1 MSTAES
7 GLSYRRLRA
16 PREHGAVLVD
26 PPAMR
31 VPDLVATNI
40 ARRVGDYDVQGRSL
54 ASLIE
59 AGRQELVEA
68 AVRYT
73 STYRSV
79 SGVTSCD
86 RLFLAGHQPE
96 LFHPGVWFKNFAL
109 ARLAREQQATAV
121 NLVIDSDTI
130 KHTSLRIPGGSRD
143 APLVESMAFDS
154 SADEIPFEE
163 REVEDRALFDSFGQR
178 ASDWLRGVV
187 PQPLLT
193 HYWPLVQARSLVTR
207 NLGECLAQ
215 SRHVLEGEWGL
226 DTLEIPQSQVCT
238 LPSFHWFTAHL
249 LAHLPRFRTA
259 YNAAVD
265 EYRRVNRVRS
275 ANHPVPNLAVDGEW
289 IEAPFW
295 LWTASSPRRRRLFV
309 RRHAQGMTLTDR
321 RRVEVELPLNE
332 QGEVGW
338 AVEVLA
344 GLAERGI
351 KLRSRAL
358 VTTLFARLVLSD
370 LFIHGIGG
378 AKYDQLTDELIRGFF
393 GLAPPL
399 YLVISATLH
408 LAATVGTSAPESVR
422 RLDQELRDL
431 EYHPDRCIAG
441 LHDWTQAPVDVEHW
455 LQLKSRWLATE
466 QTRENARERCH
477 AIRAA
482 NEALQAWVEP
492 RRRELVRD
500 RLEAVREQRN
510 LSVLTS
516 REYAFCLYPADSL
529 RDFLLAFRGT
539 TL

>member
-1 MSTAES
+1 
-7 GLSYRRLRA
+7 
-16 PREHGAVLVD
+16 
-26 PPAMR
+26 
-31 VPDLVATNI
+31 VPSLVAENI
-40 ARRVGDYDVQGRSL
+40 ARRVANYDVQGRSL
-54 ASLIE
+54 GSLIT
-59 AGRQELVEA
+59 AGRRELIEA

-79 SGVTSCD
+79 SSVTSQE

-96 LFHPGVWFKNFAL
+96 LFHPGVWYKNFAL
-109 ARLAREQQATAV
+109 AQLAREQQATAV

-130 KHTSLRIPGGSRD
+130 KHTSLRVPGGSLE
-143 APLVESMAFDS
+143 APLVESIAFDS
-154 SADEIPFEE
+154 SADEIPNEE

-178 ASDWLRGVV
+178 AGGWLRGVV
-187 PQPLLT
+187 PRPMLT
-193 HYWPLVQARSLVTR
+193 HYWPLVQARTTVTR

-215 SRHVLEGEWGL
+215 ARHMLEGEWGL
-226 DTLEIPQSQVCT
+226 NTLEIPQSQVCSLT
-238 LPSFHWFTAHL
+238 SFHWFTAHL
-249 LAHLPRFRTA
+249 LAQLPRFRTA

-289 IEAPFW
+289 TEAPFW
-295 LWTASSPRRRRLFV
+295 LWTSSSPRRRRLFV
-309 RRHAQGMTLTDR
+309 RRHAGGMTLTDR
-321 RRVEVELPLNE
+321 RRVEVELPLTDE
-332 QGEVGW
+332 REVGS
-338 AVEVLA
+338 AVEALT
-344 GLAERGI
+344 GLGARGI

-393 GLAPPL
+393 GLAPPG
-399 YLVISATLH
+399 YLVVSATLH
-408 LAATVGTSAPESVR
+408 LAAAVGTGAPAAVR
-422 RLDQELRDL
+422 QLDQELRDL
-431 EYHPDRCIAG
+431 EYHPERCIAG

-455 LQLKSRWLATE
+455 LQLKARWRATE

-492 RRRELVRD
+492 RRRELIRD
-500 RLEAVREQRN
+500 RLEAVRQQRA

-516 REYAFCLYPADSL
+516 REYAFCLYPADTL

-539 TL
+539 SL